1 MSVLT
6 QVHLSRLQYQ
16 IAYRQYVRADQVW
29 QADAKIA
36 EHIKNRESTETQSK
50 LEQVANSTTA
60 ILSLLR
66 RYQSLSQ
73 VQAAGSKLQATMGLE
88 PVLGSVT
95 EMSLEELTK
104 AVSESSRQWKQQLE
118 QGTEKAA
125 QPNSAPAAA
134 PEKKRADIKGQP
146 LKLRVARNLHMQE
159 PSSAMEFVAL
169 GEEE

>member
-1 MSVLT
+1 MT

-16 IAYRQYVRADQVW
+16 IAYHQYVRADQVW

-36 EHIKNRESTETQSK
+36 EHIKNRENTESQSK

-88 PVLGSVT
+88 PVIGSVT
-95 EMSLEELTK
+95 EMSLDELTK
-104 AVSESSRQWKQQLE
+104 AVSNSSGQWKQQLE
-118 QGTEKAA
+118 QAPATPA
-125 QPNSAPAAA
+125 QPAA
-134 PEKKRADIKGQP
+134 PNVNRREG
-146 LKLRVARNLHMQE
+146 
-159 PSSAMEFVAL
+159 
-169 GEEE
+169 

>member
-1 MSVLT
+1 MTVLT

-36 EHIKNRESTETQSK
+36 EHIKNRENAETQSK

-73 VQAAGSKLQATMGLE
+73 VQSAGGKLQATMGLE
-88 PVLGSVT
+88 PAIGSVSDL
-95 EMSLEELTK
+95 SLEALTK
-104 AVSESSRQWKQQLE
+104 EVGASMQQWKREVDQ
-118 QGTEKAA
+118 
-125 QPNSAPAAA
+125 APAKPVPKPGKVSQATPPAQLVLKPARFITLAA
-134 PEKKRADIKGQP
+134 K
-146 LKLRVARNLHMQE
+146 
-159 PSSAMEFVAL
+159 
-169 GEEE
+169 